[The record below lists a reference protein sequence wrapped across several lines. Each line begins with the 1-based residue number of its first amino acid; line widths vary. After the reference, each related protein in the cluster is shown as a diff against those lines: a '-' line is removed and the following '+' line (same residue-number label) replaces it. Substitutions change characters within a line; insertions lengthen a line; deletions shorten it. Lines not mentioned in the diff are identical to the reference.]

1 MLFEAQPTI
10 TTKVNALLRHT
21 ATMNRG
27 DFLSLEDI
35 ERVAKLTRREG
46 HWSAVLGRFRRD
58 LLETRGIVLHSEPG
72 VGYYLAT
79 LEQQI
84 IIRQEARFRKT
95 ARRHGRGIK
104 DLEEI
109 RPSSLNHHNSNIRAQ
124 IIEEHRQSRADARIR
139 TRLVRSL
146 RATRDTKKHAT
157 D

>member
-1 MLFEAQPTI
+1 LVLRKIAAQ
-10 TTKVNALLRHT
+10 
-21 ATMNRG
+21 
-27 DFLSLEDI
+27 FL
-35 ERVAKLTRREG
+35 VKLM
-46 HWSAVLGRFRRD
+46 
-58 LLETRGIVLHSEPG
+58 P
-72 VGYYLAT
+72 
-79 LEQQI
+79 
-84 IIRQEARFRKT
+84 RKT

-157 D
+157 DKRKRAAKNARSKRLRPTA